1 MKLKFLYALGLLL
14 CLSTVAS
21 SNECKRSNECTRLFH
36 PTAGKGHIAACACD
50 GKAPSVSASTEADGE
65 TDHAYSLTLIKLL
78 YI

>member
-21 SNECKRSNECTRLFH
+21 SNECTRLFH
-36 PTAGKGHIAACACD
+36 PMAGKGHIAACACD
-50 GKAPSVSASTEADGE
+50 GKAPSLPASSEADGE